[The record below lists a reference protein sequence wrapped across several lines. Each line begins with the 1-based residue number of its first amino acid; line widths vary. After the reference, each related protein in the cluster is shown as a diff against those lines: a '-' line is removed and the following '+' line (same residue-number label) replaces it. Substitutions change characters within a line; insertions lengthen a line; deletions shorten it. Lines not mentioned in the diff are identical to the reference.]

1 MSDKTIYETLGI
13 KHVINAR
20 GNQTLL
26 GGSLLPKKV
35 QIDMEEASLH
45 FVEMQELLN
54 KSGDYIANILGTES
68 AYVTSGCAAAIT
80 LSTAA
85 CMAGTNEKKIGKL
98 PDTSSMKNE
107 ILIQK
112 LQRYRFDRCFTLAGG
127 KLVEFGNQSKTTKED
142 LENSI
147 GNKTAAIAYVLN
159 TDITGNMLSLN
170 DTVEIGRKHKIPVIT
185 DAASQIYPLD
195 YFKSSAQLPDLAC
208 FGAKYFG
215 APHSSGIVAGKKH
228 LVEAVKSQG
237 FIAYHHDGGLAYG
250 RAMKL
255 DRQEIAGVVSAL
267 TAWFSINH
275 EDRLLNYDKKI
286 ETIQSYLKGIN
297 GVKSEVLPVKRFYGS
312 TLKIQIDPKIIG
324 KTAKKIAEEL
334 DSGNPRIW
342 VYAESDPKN
351 LSIDAKNL
359 LSDSETIAVNV
370 HTLNEYEEKIIGER
384 LKYLLT

>member
-1 MSDKTIYETLGI
+1 MSNKTIYETLGI

-35 QIDMEEASLH
+35 QIDMEEAGLY

-68 AYVTSGCAAAIT
+68 AYITSGCAAAIT

-85 CMAGTNEKKIGKL
+85 CMAGNDEEKIGML
-98 PDTSSMKNE
+98 PNTSKMKNE

-127 KLVEFGNQSKTTKED
+127 KLVEFGNKSKTTKED

-147 GNKTAAIAYVLN
+147 SDKTAAISYVLN
-159 TDITGNMLSLN
+159 TDITNNMLSLD
-170 DTVEIGRKHKIPVIT
+170 DTVSIGRKYNIPVIT

-195 YFKSSAQLPDLAC
+195 YFKRSAQKPDLAC

-215 APHSSGIVAGKKH
+215 APHSSGIVAGKKE
-228 LVEAVKSQG
+228 LVESVKSQG
-237 FIAYHHDGGLAYG
+237 FIAYHHDGGLAFG

-255 DRQEIAGVVSAL
+255 DRQEIVGVVSAL
-267 TAWFSINH
+267 TSWFTINH
-275 EDRLLNYDKKI
+275 EDRLISYDKKI
-286 ETIQSYLKGIN
+286 ETIESYIKGIE
-297 GVKSEVLPVKRFYGS
+297 GVKSEVLQVKKFYGS
-312 TLKIQIDPKIIG
+312 TLKINIDSKKIG
-324 KTAKKIAEEL
+324 KTAQQIAEEL
-334 DSGNPRIW
+334 DQGNPRIW
-342 VYAESDPKN
+342 VYAESDSKN

-359 LSDSETIAVNV
+359 LSDDETIAINV
-370 HTLNEYEEKIIGER
+370 HTLNESEEEILGER
-384 LKYLLT
+384 LKSLLT

>member
-26 GGSLLPKKV
+26 GGSLLPEKV

-68 AYVTSGCAAAIT
+68 AYITSGCAAAIT

-85 CMAGTNEKKIGKL
+85 CMAGTDENKIGKL
-98 PDTSSMKNE
+98 PDTTNMKNE
-107 ILIQK
+107 ILIQN

-127 KLVEFGNQSKTTKED
+127 KLVEFGNSYKTTKED
-142 LENSI
+142 LQNSI
-147 GNKTAAIAYVLN
+147 GDKTAAIAYVLN

-170 DTVEIGRKHKIPVIT
+170 DCVKIGRKHNIPVIT
-185 DAASQIYPLD
+185 DSASQIYPLD
-195 YFKSSAQLPDLAC
+195 YFKNNAQTPDLAC

-215 APHSSGIVAGKKH
+215 APHSSGIVAGKKD
-228 LVEAVKSQG
+228 LIEAVKSQG

-255 DRQEIAGVVSAL
+255 DRQEIVGVVSAL
-267 TAWFSINH
+267 TAWFSLNH
-275 EDRLLNYDKKI
+275 EDRLLSYDKKI
-286 ETIQSYLKGIN
+286 ETIQSYINGIN
-297 GVKSEVLPVKRFYGS
+297 GVKSEVLQVKRFYGS
-312 TLKIQIDPKIIG
+312 TLKVNIEPKIIG
-324 KTAKKIAEEL
+324 KTAKQIAKEL
-334 DSGNPRIW
+334 DEGNPRIW

-351 LSIDAKNL
+351 LSIDAKKL
-359 LSDSETIAVNV
+359 LTDAETIAINV
-370 HTLNEYEEKIIGER
+370 HTLNESEEEILGER
-384 LKYLLT
+384 LKQILS